1 MVEITE
7 PFADVDDL
15 RARWPDMPP
24 GADDYAATL
33 LLDAS
38 QFIVDAIPQA
48 AGAPDLTLKRVTC
61 AVVRRS
67 MQTPDDLLGMES
79 NNLQAGSFMS
89 QRRPVNP
96 HGDFYLTSQERKAL
110 GAGRQVAFEV
120 DMLGGGVAE

>member
-1 MVEITE
+1 MVEVME

-15 RARWPDMPP
+15 KARWPDMPP

-38 QFIVDAIPQA
+38 QFIVDVVPA
-48 AGAPDLTLKRVTC
+48 AVSASDLTLKRVTC

-96 HGDFYLTSQERKAL
+96 HGDFYLTSQEKRVL
-110 GAGRQVAFEV
+110 GLGRQTAFEV
-120 DMLGGGVAE
+120 DMLGGGAS

>member
-1 MVEITE
+1 MVEVME

-15 RARWPDMPP
+15 KARWPDMPP

-38 QFIVDAIPQA
+38 QFVVDVVPSAVSA
-48 AGAPDLTLKRVTC
+48 SDLTLKRVTC

-67 MQTPDDLLGMES
+67 VQTPDDLLGMES

-96 HGDFYLTSQERKAL
+96 HGDFYLTSQEKRVL
-110 GAGRQVAFEV
+110 GLGRQVAFEV
-120 DMLGGGVAE
+120 DMLGGGVVE